1 MTSAQGDST
10 PLRTFIAGLAVAAF
24 IGLGVFGAMVWRAV
38 SVENLPLRDAERR
51 LNTIRTA
58 FRSAL
63 PLVRRDEAG
72 RFVRTEASGRNGE
85 PPARLYVVLYR
96 TSQNRFIS
104 ADVPLWFL
112 KIKGPAAAVALRDT
126 GFDLDLLGLTV
137 EDLERS
143 GPGLIL
149 DERRGEDTLI
159 AWTQ

>member
-1 MTSAQGDST
+1 MTSAQGGST
-10 PLRTFIAGLAVAAF
+10 PLRTFVAGLAVAAL

-38 SVENLPLRDAERR
+38 SVENLPLRDTQRR
-51 LNTIRTA
+51 FDTIRTA
-58 FRSAL
+58 FRNAP

-85 PPARLYVVLYR
+85 RPSRLYVVLYR
-96 TSQNRFIS
+96 ASQNRFLS

-126 GFDLDLLGLTV
+126 GFDLDVLGLTV
-137 EDLERS
+137 DDLERS
-143 GPGLIL
+143 GPGLVL
-149 DERRGEDTLI
+149 DEPRGEDTLI